1 MYQPSIDLMVENFV
15 ADKENAGKHVFDNRV
30 SAYAS
35 LIKCIQE
42 FTASKTLLLYIC
54 VQLNQCWE
62 ELLVEG

>member
-15 ADKENAGKHVFDNRV
+15 ANEENAGKHVFDNWV
-30 SAYAS
+30 SANAS
-35 LIKCIQE
+35 LIKCVQE
-42 FTASKTLLLYIC
+42 FTASETLLLYIC